1 MTEWT
6 KVITHPLGLA
16 GFTLFIVFSL
26 LIRRTTNRQPRWLK
40 VIFTTM
46 AFIALIGGLFLAYE
60 RNKAETPTVPQEQ
73 TLKSPQSSK
82 EPESITIKQ
91 TTEAPNSPAV
101 AGVKGDVK
109 ITIEQQQK

>member
-1 MTEWT
+1 MTEWA

-46 AFIALIGGLFLAYE
+46 ALIALIGGLFLAYE
-60 RNKAETPTVPQEQ
+60 RNKAEISTASQEQ

-82 EPESITIKQ
+82 EPEAVTIEL
-91 TTEAPNSPAV
+91 TTKGPNSPAV